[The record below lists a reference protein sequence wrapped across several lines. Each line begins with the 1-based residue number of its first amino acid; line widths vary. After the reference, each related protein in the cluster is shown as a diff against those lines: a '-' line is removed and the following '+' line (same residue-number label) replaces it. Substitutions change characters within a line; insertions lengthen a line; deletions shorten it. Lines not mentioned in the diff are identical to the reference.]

1 MLNDNTADEA
11 IEALLASNQQNEE
24 DDDNSLN
31 SRTEELFENES
42 LRDMPHV
49 SEDSDEDTSMIESSA
64 QEVQGTLKVEYKGN
78 SGQKMK
84 RKT

>member
-1 MLNDNTADEA
+1 MLNDTTADEA
-11 IEALLASNQQNEE
+11 IEALLASKPQDEE

-64 QEVQGTLKVEYKGN
+64 QEV
-78 SGQKMK
+78 
-84 RKT
+84 